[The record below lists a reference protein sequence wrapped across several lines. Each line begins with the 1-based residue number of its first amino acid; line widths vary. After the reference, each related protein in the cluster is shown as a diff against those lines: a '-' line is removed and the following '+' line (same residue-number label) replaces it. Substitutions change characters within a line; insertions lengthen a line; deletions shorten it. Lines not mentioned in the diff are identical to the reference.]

1 MDRFDRILF
10 ISELYYPEETSTGF
24 FVTGVAEGLAEEH
37 SNDALHIAVLCSQPS
52 YRQRGQAAACEEIH
66 KGVHIRRLAAP
77 RGDKNRLLGRLWNFL
92 SLTVRMSWAMLIQIN
107 RGDRVVVLTNP
118 PSLPLMALLGCKV
131 KGAKPILWVQD
142 VYPDVLVPVGFLTER
157 SLLYRLLNVV
167 QCCVLRRMTQVIVLG
182 RDMQQRMEGKLANR
196 PIPISIIPNWGETDA
211 IGPKLRD
218 DNTLRRKLG
227 LEDKFIIQMSGNLG
241 RTHGLEDMVVLAL
254 RLREDKRLHFLVF
267 GWGAGRRWLEEMI
280 ECERLRNITLLDPCP
295 KEELGTYLTC
305 CDLFFLPFKPGMEG
319 ISVPSRLYNVMA
331 AGNAILAVAGQQS
344 ELAQVVEEEAIGWV
358 SEPRNIASMEA
369 AIRAAMTNP
378 EQLAEMRRRARAAA
392 EAKYTR
398 QHVIAQF
405 AELLLCPT
413 AAGK

>member
-1 MDRFDRILF
+1 MERFDRILF

-37 SNDALHIAVLCSQPS
+37 SSDALRIAVLCSQPS

-92 SLTVRMSWAMLIQIN
+92 SLTVRMGWTMLIQIK

-118 PSLPLMALLGCKV
+118 PSLPMMALLSCKV

-157 SLLYRLLNVV
+157 SLLYRLLNGV
-167 QCCVLRRMTQVIVLG
+167 QCCVLRRMSQIIVLG
-182 RDMQQRMEGKLANR
+182 RDMQQRIQVKLGKYA
-196 PIPISIIPNWGETDA
+196 IPMAIIPNWGETDK
-211 IGPKLRD
+211 IRPQLREG
-218 DNTLRRKLG
+218 NSLRRQHG
-227 LEDKFIIQMSGNLG
+227 LENQFIIQMSGNLG
-241 RTHGLEDMVVLAL
+241 RTHGLEDLVALAT
-254 RLREDKRLHFLVF
+254 RLRDNKQLHFLVF
-267 GWGAGRRWLEEMI
+267 GWGAGRGWLEETI
-280 ECERLRNITLLDPCP
+280 KGEQIKNITLLDPCA
-295 KEELGTYLTC
+295 KEELGVYLTC

-331 AGNAILAVAGQQS
+331 AGNAILAVAGRKS

-358 SEPRNIASMEA
+358 NQPGDLDAMEA
-369 AIRAAMTNP
+369 TIRAAIPNP
-378 EQLAEMRRRARAAA
+378 EQLAQMRQRARAAA
-392 EAKYTR
+392 EAKYTKEK
-398 QHVIAQF
+398 VIAQF
-405 AELLLCPT
+405 TNFLLS
-413 AAGK
+413 K